1 MANEKS
7 LVEEAIIQMKNLEE
21 AVAENAKG
29 ILASTMSQEIKELV
43 KESLTEQDDEIET
56 DIDVEDLEDTDET
69 DDESDDMMGDDTDM
83 DNMDMDFGDETDDEE
98 DIIDLTDAD
107 DEEVLRVFQLMGPE
121 DNIVV
126 TKDESGNTHLK
137 DEETGKEY
145 MIVGESEEEYE
156 DMDMEM
162 SEEDDMDMEMSE
174 EDDMDMEMYE
184 EDDMDIEMSEEDDM
198 GGESIES
205 IVERMFGS
213 DDEDEF
219 MDFEDEEMEDEIVYE
234 IEMDDE
240 EIDESRYGSF
250 GNLRRKDFRGDEY
263 VRDNDTFANDEELFG
278 IGDDDMYDTEEFDDF
293 ESYNERY
300 PMDKEDSPR
309 WFKGSSGKKMF
320 DSYRE
325 KTGKP
330 FKVKTKRGEMDEEE
344 DINDESIMES
354 KSTIKPKGVGM
365 GKPKFSYD
373 SKPNQ
378 GEGFK
383 TKMKQG
389 PRTMGTGKAKF
400 DYKDGENAGSKLGKN
415 KVVKKVE
422 SKESSIKKPMVKK
435 AETKE
440 ASRTLGNGSYFRK
453 GGLPKPRAHSKFNAN
468 IKENTTNTELKVL
481 REKNE
486 EYRKALNIFRNKLNE
501 VAVFNS
507 NLAYATRLFTEHST
521 SKQEKINI
529 LRRFD
534 SVETIKES
542 KNLYQTIKNEL
553 SEVGTKTQTVNE
565 SLERKIAKAPSTGSA
580 VNLIESKTYE
590 NPQFLRMKDLMAKI
604 K

>member
-1 MANEKS
+1 MAKEKS

-29 ILASTMSQEIKELV
+29 ILASTMKQEIKDLV
-43 KESLTEQDDEIET
+43 KESLSEQEEEDE
-56 DIDVEDLEDTDET
+56 VET
-69 DDESDDMMGDDTDM
+69 DDVEMDEPMGSDDIADISFGDDSEEDGEDM
-83 DNMDMDFGDETDDEE
+83 DTDDMDDDSEDEDVDMGFGDEEDMDDEE
-98 DIIDLTDAD
+98 DTIDLTDAD
-107 DEEVLRVFQLMGPE
+107 DEEVLRVFQLMGPD

-126 TKDESGNTHLK
+126 TKDDKGNTHLK

-145 MIVGESEEEYE
+145 MIVGESEEG
-156 DMDMEM
+156 MDESWEEM
-162 SEEDDMDMEMSE
+162 DEEEIDD
-174 EDDMDMEMYE
+174 
-184 EDDMDIEMSEEDDM
+184 
-198 GGESIES
+198 ESIES

-213 DDEDEF
+213 DDD
-219 MDFEDEEMEDEIVYE
+219 MDDEEEMDEEIVYE

-240 EIDESRYGSF
+240 
-250 GNLRRKDFRGDEY
+250 
-263 VRDNDTFANDEELFG
+263 
-278 IGDDDMYDTEEFDDF
+278 DDD
-293 ESYNERY
+293 
-300 PMDKEDSPR
+300 
-309 WFKGSSGKKMF
+309 
-320 DSYRE
+320 
-325 KTGKP
+325 
-330 FKVKTKRGEMDEEE
+330 EME
-344 DINDESIMES
+344 ESIYES
-354 KSTIKPKGVGM
+354 KSTIKPKGVGI

-415 KVVKKVE
+415 KMVKKVE
-422 SKESSIKKPMVKK
+422 SKEQYNEKPVVKK
-435 AETKE
+435 SETKE
-440 ASRTLGNGSYFRK
+440 AVRTLGAGSNFRK
-453 GGLPKPRAHSKFNAN
+453 GGLPKPRAHSKFNTA
-468 IKENTTNTELKVL
+468 IKESSSDKELQIL

-486 EYRKALNIFRNKLNE
+486 EYRKALNVFRSKLNE

-534 SVETIKES
+534 GVETIKES
-542 KNLYQTIKNEL
+542 KNLYQVVKNEL
-553 SEVGTKTQTVNE
+553 SAGTKSQPMNE
-565 SLERKIAKAPSTGSA
+565 SLERTIAKSPSTGSA

-590 NPQFLRMKDLMAKI
+590 NPQFLRMKDLMTKI

>member
-29 ILASTMSQEIKELV
+29 ILASTMSQEIKDLV
-43 KESLTEQDDEIET
+43 KESLSEQEEDETETEV
-56 DIDVEDLEDTDET
+56 DVEDMDDSDDTMDMEM
-69 DDESDDMMGDDTDM
+69 DDESEDDMDDDTEM
-83 DNMDMDFGDETDDEE
+83 DNMDMDFEDDMDDE
-98 DIIDLTDAD
+98 DDVIDLTDAD

-121 DNIVV
+121 DNIIV

-145 MIVGESEEEYE
+145 MIVGEGEEEM
-156 DMDMEM
+156 DSMDMEIDEEEIDM
-162 SEEDDMDMEMSE
+162 DEMDFEMNEEEIDDFEMNEEEDDMD
-174 EDDMDMEMYE
+174 
-184 EDDMDIEMSEEDDM
+184 
-198 GGESIES
+198 GESIES

-213 DDEDEF
+213 DDEED
-219 MDFEDEEMEDEIVYE
+219 DEEMFESYEEEIEDEIVYE

-240 EIDESRYGSF
+240 DGFDMERDDEDGF
-250 GNLRRKDFRGDEY
+250 EMEMDDE
-263 VRDNDTFANDEELFG
+263 DG
-278 IGDDDMYDTEEFDDF
+278 F
-293 ESYNERY
+293 E
-300 PMDKEDSPR
+300 MEDSL
-309 WFKGSSGKKMF
+309 
-320 DSYRE
+320 Y
-325 KTGKP
+325 
-330 FKVKTKRGEMDEEE
+330 
-344 DINDESIMES
+344 ES
-354 KSTIKPKGVGM
+354 KNKSKGM
-365 GKPKFSYD
+365 GMGNASKFKYD
-373 SKPNQ
+373 KSPNL
-378 GEGFK
+378 GKGFD
-383 TKMKQG
+383 TKMKEG
-389 PRTMGTGKAKF
+389 DKTMGTGKPRF
-400 DYKDGENAGSKLGKN
+400 TYKDGENAGSKLGKN
-415 KVVKKVE
+415 KIVKKTE
-422 SKESSIKKPMVKK
+422 TKEGSTMKKS
-435 AETKE
+435 ETKE

-468 IKENTTNTELKVL
+468 IKENQSNTELKVL

-486 EYRKALNIFRNKLNE
+486 EYRKALDIFRHKLNE

-553 SEVGTKTQTVNE
+553 SDSGTKTQTVNE